1 MSSAAVA
8 GTVEVEGV
16 PVNDTAVVAG
26 QQLVLNGAG
35 FHKRGYFKA
44 YVTGLYV
51 PEKRSSLEAINKLSG
66 PKRIHLHL
74 LREIPGSTISKYFLN
89 DFRLVATDAEFRSL
103 INEVG
108 AVGAIYSALPR
119 VVKGD
124 VFWLDWVPG
133 KGMLVSQNGKP
144 ITQGL
149 YTPYLTTPNNE
160 LLYRIFLRIYAG
172 AAVPEELRGNLLGQS
187 ASMSSSAVQVER

>member
-1 MSSAAVA
+1 MSSSAMA

-66 PKRIHLHL
+66 PKRIHLHV

-108 AVGAIYSALPR
+108 SVGAIYSALPR

-144 ITQGL
+144 LVQGL
-149 YTPYLTTPNNE
+149 YTPYLATANNE
-160 LLYRIFLRIYAG
+160 LMYQIFLRIYAG
-172 AAVPEELRGNLLGQS
+172 AAVPEELRDNLLGQS
-187 ASMSSSAVQVER
+187 TSMSSSAAPAAR